1 MLHPLTVL
9 RDVPTAFGPCTGEF
23 RRSFP
28 RPITATDAL
37 NRSRNVPAVW
47 VASQLKSPDLYRF
60 LQEAGVRGSRAR
72 STRPR
77 WCSAAAK

>member
-1 MLHPLTVL
+1 MPENFDGHFL
-9 RDVPTAFGPCTGEF
+9 
-23 RRSFP
+23 

-60 LQEAGVRGSRAR
+60 LQEAGVRRSRAR
-72 STRPR
+72 NTPR